1 MSNVNNDTSALDE
14 KKKKEAN
21 NAASDYGA
29 KLKKFTTSFMTAFY
43 VVLLYFSCSG
53 VALMLC
59 KVAQSNLLP
68 TDPRCSPYTEE
79 KVVLPSVKSN
89 IFTTGV
95 FTDPEMS
102 MKLVFSTTLE
112 KNFTYR
118 ILDAIREYKASPSSN
133 FLANYFI
140 SIVEGL
146 VQMNFSII
154 NTVMNQVN
162 GFPEVV
168 IVSLG
173 PLINAI
179 LFGIGMVVNFFY
191 FIYLYFANMYW
202 FFKQNANDTSEDSND
217 KPQWQVVTFAS
228 PVDWGMAVAL
238 VVLFVFLFIIF
249 LPILGF
255 VPLVILVY
263 CILSTLSFKGQLNDN
278 RSISIAGI
286 VTGVIV
292 HYKLTIVT
300 ILSLVMISLA
310 FSGLGTMQGIIAII
324 IACCIYYGL
333 IRFDTFSPINET
345 HLTPLV
351 RNDQPEKSC
360 RPTRA
365 KNISLDE
372 MMFGGGKHLSQHLRH
387 RFKKLL
393 KQLN

>member
-1 MSNVNNDTSALDE
+1 
-14 KKKKEAN
+14 
-21 NAASDYGA
+21 
-29 KLKKFTTSFMTAFY
+29 
-43 VVLLYFSCSG
+43 
-53 VALMLC
+53 
-59 KVAQSNLLP
+59 
-68 TDPRCSPYTEE
+68 
-79 KVVLPSVKSN
+79 
-89 IFTTGV
+89 
-95 FTDPEMS
+95 
-102 MKLVFSTTLE
+102 
-112 KNFTYR
+112 
-118 ILDAIREYKASPSSN
+118 
-133 FLANYFI
+133 
-140 SIVEGL
+140 
-146 VQMNFSII
+146 MNFSII

-202 FFKQNANDTSEDSND
+202 FFKQNANDTSADSND
-217 KPQWQVVTFAS
+217 KPQWQVVTVAS
-228 PVDWGMAVAL
+228 PVDWGIAVAL

-255 VPLVILVY
+255 VPLVTLVY
-263 CILSTLSFKGQLNDN
+263 CILSTLSFKGQLNDKQ
-278 RSISIAGI
+278 SISIAGI

-333 IRFDTFSPINET
+333 IRFDTFSPIKET

-351 RNDQPEKSC
+351 RNDQPKKTC
-360 RPTRA
+360 RPTHAVNFDRED
-365 KNISLDE
+365 I
-372 MMFGGGKHLSQHLRH
+372 MYGGGKHLSQHLSQHLSH
-387 RFKKLL
+387 RLKKLL
-393 KQLN
+393 KQLK